1 MKLTVIERVSLLGVL
16 PTEGNF
22 VTLKI
27 VRQMRESLSFT
38 EDEIKTLSLRQD
50 GDQIMWNALAET
62 PGGTEIA
69 IGEKA
74 KEIIAESL
82 KKLDQQGKLTEQLIS
97 VYEKFVEV

>member
-1 MKLTVIERVSLLGVL
+1 MKLTVIERISLLGVL

-27 VRQMRESLSFT
+27 VRQLREALSFT
-38 EDEIKTLSLRQD
+38 ESEIKTLSIRQE
-50 GDQIMWNALAET
+50 GDQVMWNALAEA
-62 PGGTEIA
+62 PGGAEIV

-74 KEIIAESL
+74 TEIIAESL